1 MFFEKSNQFY
11 KHFWS
16 YFATQKSYCIT
27 IVNFNKI
34 MIKTIKDQLKEKSRS
49 YLVFGFRW
57 MVDRDKY
64 YKQKK

>member
-16 YFATQKSYCIT
+16 YFANQKSYCIA

-34 MIKTIKDQLKEKSRS
+34 MIKTIKDQLKEKNPGHIW
-49 YLVFGFRW
+49 YL
-57 MVDRDKY
+57 VDRDKN
-64 YKQKK
+64 YKQNK